1 MRGLVGTIAAAVAA
15 SVVLTTAGCATP
27 TPPAQDRPVTLTPAP
42 TQLAACGPD
51 QLVRCVPGLADI
63 EPDLFDM
70 VTVYGSIP
78 DFAVLPPSSARE
90 DAPQDCRSL
99 PRLGARPD
107 PELDV
112 AYRPGPASGNRFP
125 ANNGDDFHVR
135 FMVGRT
141 GDDMTAQMNAWA
153 DHCRMWSVAT
163 TMNDNGIQSWS
174 IAESADVLQ
183 KFQAGDVDQW
193 PFVTHMAATELPN
206 GVMAQAFYRTSDLS
220 AASRNHVFS
229 EILRAAGRPRPRSA
243 LPPSLTD
250 WNQAQIS
257 SLLPPLD
264 VGVSIDVQASRPDS
278 RWLLCPQA
286 EHAALYDPQA
296 SWRRLTNPQVTDK
309 TLPPGLEISRA
320 LPGTAALAEV
330 RREITTCTAHLTDI
344 PALCAGHDMHQTLDT
359 DSAVA
364 DGEETLRVTQ
374 RWLRVEN
381 VQGYDRCAEGTDAL
395 RITQVRGLIVI
406 SSTHATVVKGTLGDP
421 ALPTSSLDQLQAQT
435 VHAIK
440 AA

>member
-1 MRGLVGTIAAAVAA
+1 
-15 SVVLTTAGCATP
+15 
-27 TPPAQDRPVTLTPAP
+27 
-42 TQLAACGPD
+42 
-51 QLVRCVPGLADI
+51 LVRCVPGLADI

-70 VTVYGSIP
+70 VTVYGPIP
-78 DFAVLPPSSARE
+78 DFAALPPSSARE
-90 DAPQDCRSL
+90 DAPQDCRRL
-99 PRLGARPD
+99 PRLDARED

-112 AYRPGPASGNRFP
+112 AYRPAPAAGNRFP
-125 ANNGDDFHVR
+125 ANNSDDFHVR
-135 FMVGRT
+135 FMVTRT
-141 GDDMTAQMNAWA
+141 GADMTAQMNDWA
-153 DHCRMWSVAT
+153 DHCRMWSIAA
-163 TMNDNGIQSWS
+163 TMNNNGIQAWI

-183 KFQAGDVDQW
+183 KLQAGDVNQW

-206 GVMAQAFYRTSDLS
+206 GIIVQAFYRTTDLS

-229 EILRAAGRPRPRSA
+229 EILRAAGRPRPRPA

-250 WNQAQIS
+250 WSQSQIS

-264 VGVSIDVQASRPDS
+264 IGVSIEAQASRPDG
-278 RWLLCPQA
+278 RWLICPQA
-286 EHAALYDPQA
+286 EHVPLYSPRA
-296 SWRRLTNPQVTDK
+296 SWHRPANPVVTDH
-309 TLPPGLEISRA
+309 TLPPTVEISQA

-330 RREITTCTAHLTDI
+330 RREIATCTAHLTDI
-344 PALCAGHDMHQTLDT
+344 PALCSGHDMHQTLDT

-364 DGEETLRVTQ
+364 DGEETIRITQ

-406 SSTHATVVKGTLGDP
+406 SSADATVVKGTLGDP

-440 AA
+440 TA

>member
-1 MRGLVGTIAAAVAA
+1 M
-15 SVVLTTAGCATP
+15 
-27 TPPAQDRPVTLTPAP
+27 TLKPAP
-42 TQLAACGPD
+42 TQLAECGPD
-51 QLVRCVPGLADI
+51 QLARCVPRLADI

-70 VTVYGSIP
+70 VTVYGPIS

-90 DAPQDCRSL
+90 DAPPECRSL
-99 PRLGARPD
+99 PNLGARPD
-107 PELDV
+107 SELDV
-112 AYRPGPASGNRFP
+112 AYRPAPASGNRFP

-135 FMVGRT
+135 FMVAGT
-141 GDDMTAQMNAWA
+141 GADMTAQMNEWA
-153 DHCRMWSVAT
+153 DHCRMWGIAA
-163 TMNDNGIQSWS
+163 TMNDNGIQAWL

-206 GVMAQAFYRTSDLS
+206 GVMVQAFYRTTDLS
-220 AASRNHVFS
+220 ATSPNDVFS
-229 EILRAAGRPRPRSA
+229 EILRSAGRPRPRSA

-250 WNQAQIS
+250 WSRAQIS

-264 VGVSIDVQASRPDS
+264 VGVSIDAQASRSDG

-286 EHAALYDPQA
+286 EHAPLYDPQA
-296 SWRRLTNPQVTDK
+296 SWHRPTNPAVTDK
-309 TLPPGLEISRA
+309 TLPPAVAISRA

-330 RREITTCTAHLTDI
+330 RREIATCTAHLTDI
-344 PALCAGHDMHQTLDT
+344 PALCSGHDMHQTLDT

-364 DGEETLRVTQ
+364 DGEETIRITQ

-395 RITQVRGLIVI
+395 RITHVRGLIVI
-406 SSTHATVVKGTLGDP
+406 SSADAAVVKGTLGDP

-440 AA
+440 TA